1 VLRGERIG
9 LRARQEADLPV
20 LMDELYDDV
29 ESRSRADS
37 RPWVPKPANAKSG
50 PYAVDDL
57 PDTVA
62 CFSVV
67 ELQSKKLAGDAVLWA
82 IDLHNRIGHLGVSIR
97 PLYRGQGLAS
107 DVVRVLCH
115 YGFDIRGLNRL
126 QIETLVDNEP
136 MRRAAVAAGFSL
148 EGTLRGGAWVLG
160 GFVDEVVYGL
170 LAAEWRS

>member
-1 VLRGERIG
+1 MLRGERIG
-9 LRARQEADLPV
+9 LRARQETDLPV
-20 LMDELYDDV
+20 LMDELYNDV
-29 ESRSRADS
+29 EMKSRADS
-37 RPWVPKPANAKSG
+37 RPWVPKPVDAKTG

-67 ELQSKKLAGDAVLWA
+67 ELQSKKLVGEAVLWG
-82 IDLHNRIGHLGVSIR
+82 IDVHNRFAHLGLSIR

-107 DVVRVLCH
+107 DIVRVMCH
-115 YGFDIRGLNRL
+115 YGFDIRGFNRL

-148 EGTLRGGAWVLG
+148 EGTLRGGAWVVG
-160 GFVDEVVYGL
+160 SFVDEVVYGL
-170 LAAEWRS
+170 LADEWRS